1 MKKVKVGIIGLGS
14 WGECHLQALLSL
26 PHVEIAAI
34 CDIHADRV
42 QALAEQYGISN
53 WTADEDE
60 VLQHADIDL
69 IIVVTFEKE
78 HLRPVLKAL
87 QAGKHVL
94 VEKPVSTNEEEA
106 LQMWAAAKSGGRYL
120 IPGHLL
126 RFDPKYAGI
135 HESLQSGSIGKPV
148 SMYLTRSREN
158 SLFATYQRTHTV
170 YELMIHDLD
179 LAIWYAGSRIRKVKA
194 YARSVSGA
202 SVPEV
207 LWANLEF
214 ENGVLAVLQSNWMLP
229 DKAGIQIHDT
239 TELICEQGIIRFETE
254 PSGLQIFSNAGR
266 KTTDLAVHHQLK
278 GQVAGA
284 LREQL
289 NYVTKC
295 ILQGN
300 IPSIT
305 SFPDAIHG
313 VKVADAIVRS
323 AAIHQE
329 IELKE

>member
-1 MKKVKVGIIGLGS
+1 MKKVKVGVIGLGS

-34 CDIHADRV
+34 CDMRADRV
-42 QALAEQYGISN
+42 QDLAEQYGISN
-53 WTADEDE
+53 WTTDEDA
-60 VLQHADIDL
+60 VLQRADIDL
-69 IIVVTFEKE
+69 ISVVTFEKE

-94 VEKPVSTNEEEA
+94 VEKPVSTSEEEA
-106 LQMWAAAKSGGRYL
+106 LQMWAAAESSDRYL

-135 HESLQSGSIGKPV
+135 QDSLQSGTIGKPV
-148 SMYLTRSREN
+148 SLYLSRSRQN

-179 LAIWYAGSRIRKVKA
+179 LAIWYAGSRVRKVRS
-194 YARSVSGA
+194 YGRSVSGA

-229 DKAGIQIHDT
+229 DEAGIQIHDT
-239 TELICEQGIIRFETE
+239 TELVCEKGIIRFETE
-254 PSGLQIFSNAGR
+254 PSGLQIFSRSGR
-266 KTTDLAVHHQLK
+266 KTTDLTVHHQLN
-278 GQVAGA
+278 GQAAGA

-289 NYVTKC
+289 NYVTQC

-300 IPSIT
+300 TPSIP

-323 AAIHQE
+323 AALQQE
-329 IELKE
+329 IELNE